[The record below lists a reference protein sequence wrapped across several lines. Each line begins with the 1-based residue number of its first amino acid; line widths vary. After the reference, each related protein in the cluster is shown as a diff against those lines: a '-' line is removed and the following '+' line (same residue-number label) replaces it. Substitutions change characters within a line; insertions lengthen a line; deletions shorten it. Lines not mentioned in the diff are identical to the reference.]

1 LSRIFFYYTPHILPK
16 IYVLAKDLSM
26 KYISMI
32 LIDPQVGFCSSSGSL
47 GLKYGSEEL
56 SEIRKVIPNIKTG
69 MDYSYR
75 RHIVKS
81 EYVVG
86 QFTDGDTEHAL
97 ANLCVPQVN
106 DDCHVIEELS
116 SISYHSFTTKRQQS
130 ALSFSDFGS
139 EIEQD
144 FETGITRFVIAGFL
158 LDHCV
163 KATAE
168 DLCLKLS
175 GSGAE
180 VYVCSDLSATRL
192 EKYTK
197 GIVASTIEALNDK
210 GVKYR
215 SWQSI
220 QS

>member
-1 LSRIFFYYTPHILPK
+1 M
-16 IYVLAKDLSM
+16 AKDLSM

-32 LIDPQVGFCSSSGSL
+32 LIDPQVGFCSPSGSL
-47 GLKYGSEEL
+47 GLKYGNEEL
-56 SEIRKVIPNIKTG
+56 SEIRKVIPNIKTA
-69 MDYSYR
+69 MEESYR

-86 QFTDGDTEHAL
+86 QFTGGDTEHAL

-106 DDCHVIEELS
+106 NDCHVIEEFS
-116 SISYHSFTTKRQQS
+116 SINYHSSTTKRQQS
-130 ALSFSDFGS
+130 ALSSSDFCS
-139 EIEQD
+139 EVEKD
-144 FETGITRFVIAGFL
+144 FEIGIRRFVIAGFL

-180 VYVCSDLSATRL
+180 VYVCSDMSATRF

-197 GIVASTIEALNDK
+197 GIVASTVAALNDK

>member
-1 LSRIFFYYTPHILPK
+1 MT
-16 IYVLAKDLSM
+16 KDLSM

-32 LIDPQVGFCSSSGSL
+32 LIDPQVGFCSPSGSL
-47 GLKYGSEEL
+47 GLKYGNEEL
-56 SEIRKVIPNIKTG
+56 SEIKKVIPNIKTA
-69 MDYSYR
+69 MEESYR

-81 EYVVG
+81 EYVIG
-86 QFTDGDTEHAL
+86 QFTGGDTGHAL

-116 SISYHSFTTKRQQS
+116 SINYHSSITKFQQS
-130 ALSFSDFGS
+130 ALSSSDFGS
-139 EIEQD
+139 EIEKD
-144 FETGITRFVIAGFL
+144 FEFGIRHFVIAGFL

-175 GSGAE
+175 GNGAE

-197 GIVASTIEALNDK
+197 GIVASTVEALNDK
-210 GVKYR
+210 GIKYR
-215 SWQSI
+215 SWESI